1 MEGVIGES
9 MRMKRRWRLHLGVSF
24 SEVFFSPCSFACR
37 WLVRP
42 WHVFSPF
49 PLRGKGLCIDLVS
62 RSLILVHLVSFLYCF
77 SALDLCC
84 VVQVDR

>member
-1 MEGVIGES
+1 MTYDMEGVIGES

-62 RSLILVHLVSFLYCF
+62 RSLMPRPFGQF
-77 SALDLCC
+77 SVLLLCI
-84 VVQVDR
+84 